1 MIELL
6 DQHTDMLKEEFENFD
21 SMDQQQQIDSLKEIY
36 DKAVDKD
43 NAEKAIYMDKLEKE
57 MHGKVMNEYKSYD
70 LMDNEKYQRIEYLL

>member
-6 DQHTDMLKEEFENFD
+6 DLHADMLRDEFETFD
-21 SMDQQQQIDSLKEIY
+21 SMDQQQKIDSLKEIY

-43 NAEKAIYMDKLEKE
+43 NAEKTIYMEKLNKE